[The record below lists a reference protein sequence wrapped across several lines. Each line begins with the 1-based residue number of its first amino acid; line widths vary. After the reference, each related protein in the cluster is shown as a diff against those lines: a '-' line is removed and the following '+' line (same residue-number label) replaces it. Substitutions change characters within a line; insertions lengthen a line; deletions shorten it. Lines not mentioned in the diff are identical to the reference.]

1 MNTVNIIAAIAIAV
15 LSGMGI
21 GSGGLFSIWLTAVAG
36 MPQLA
41 AQGMNLLFFMFS
53 GGASMLLHLSR
64 RKIYWRAVLLL
75 SSTGILG
82 TVVGSVVAGLL
93 PVKLIRVA
101 FGMMLIGS
109 GIAVTVGDRRKKKN
123 AENESGQ

>member
-41 AQGMNLLFFMFS
+41 AQGMNLLFFIFS

-75 SSTGILG
+75 SATGIIG

-93 PVKLIRVA
+93 PVKLIRVG
-101 FGMMLIGS
+101 FGLMLIGS

-123 AENESGQ
+123 AESESGQ

>member
-41 AQGMNLLFFMFS
+41 AQGMNLLFFIFS

-101 FGMMLIGS
+101 FGLMLIGS
-109 GIAVTVGDRRKKKN
+109 GIAVTVGDRRKKKD